1 MRKVL
6 ENKIIQEI
14 TLLIFSFI
22 LFTLNDWILI
32 LSWKGFLMGVI
43 YFLILYIHAQV
54 NRFFL
59 LPLLLKKNKAVLYAL
74 FSIAMLLVFAL
85 ILKEITENVIYKNCF
100 LYKNLAQK
108 TFHYQVGVLLGSLI
122 CILGSIQFIEFYRF
136 QRLKTRRELLSNQ
149 TQLSNLKKQLN
160 PHFLFNTLNTI
171 YGISLKFPERT
182 SELIIKVSQLLR
194 YQMESSDKEF
204 VSMDDEIDFI
214 SSYIE
219 LERERLGY
227 RTKIDFDYQ
236 REEGVN
242 YQIAPMLLI
251 TFVENAFK
259 HGTCSIEDCY
269 VAISIRIEKGNL
281 YLHVRNSVPVKK
293 MNVFSAKIGLENTVA
308 RLKLLYP
315 NRYQL
320 NTNASKEEF
329 EVSLVINL

>member
-269 VAISIRIEKGNL
+269 VAIAIRIEKGNL

-293 MNVFSAKIGLENTVA
+293 RNVFSAKIGLENTIA

>member
-6 ENKIIQEI
+6 ENKIIQE
-14 TLLIFSFI
+14 TMLLVFSFI

-59 LPLLLKKNKAVLYAL
+59 LPLLLKKNKATLYAL
-74 FSIAMLLVFAL
+74 SSIAILLVFSL
-85 ILKEITENVIYKNCF
+85 VLKEITENFIYKNCF
-100 LYKNLAQK
+100 LYKSLAQK

-236 REEGVN
+236 REEGVK

-269 VAISIRIEKGNL
+269 VSISIRIEKGNL

-293 MNVFSAKIGLENTVA
+293 RNVFSAKIGLENTIA

>member
-1 MRKVL
+1 MRKIL

-32 LSWKGFLMGVI
+32 LSWRGFLMGLI

-59 LPLLLKKNKAVLYAL
+59 LPILLKKNKAILYAL
-74 FSIAMLLVFAL
+74 SSTAVLLVFAF

-194 YQMESSDKEF
+194 YQMESSDREF

-236 REEGVN
+236 PEVGIN
-242 YQIAPMLLI
+242 NQIAPMLLI

-259 HGTCSIEDCY
+259 HGTCRIEDCY
-269 VAISIRIEKGNL
+269 VAISIKIEKGKL
-281 YLHVRNSVPVKK
+281 YLHVRNSVPIKK
-293 MNVFSAKIGLENTVA
+293 RNVFSAKIGLENTVA

-320 NTNASKEEF
+320 NTKANKEEF

>member
-6 ENKIIQEI
+6 ENKVIQEI
-14 TLLIFSFI
+14 VLLIFSFI

-32 LSWKGFLMGVI
+32 LSWKGFLMGVF
-43 YFLILYIHAQV
+43 YFLILYAHAQL

-59 LPLLLKKNKAVLYAL
+59 LPLLLKKNKPLLYILA
-74 FSIAMLLVFAL
+74 SVATLLVFAL
-85 ILKEITENVIYKNCF
+85 ILKELTDNVIYKNCF
-100 LYKNLAQK
+100 LYKNLVQK
-108 TFHYQVGVLLGSLI
+108 TFHYQFGVLLGSLI

-136 QRLKTRRELLSNQ
+136 QRVKTRRELLSNQ
-149 TQLSNLKKQLN
+149 TQLSHLKKQLN

-171 YGISLKFPERT
+171 YGINLKYPERT

-194 YQMESSDKEF
+194 YQMECSDREF
-204 VSMDDEIDFI
+204 VAMDDEIDFI

-227 RTKIDFDYQ
+227 RTKIEFDYQ
-236 REEGVN
+236 KEEDIN

-259 HGTCSIEDCY
+259 HGTCSIEDCF
-269 VAISIRIEKGNL
+269 VHISIKIEKGNL

-293 MNVFSAKIGLENTVA
+293 RNVFSAKIGLENTMA

-315 NRYQL
+315 NRYTL
-320 NTNASKEEF
+320 TTNSKKEEY

>member
-1 MRKVL
+1 MRKVM
-6 ENKIIQEI
+6 ENKIMQEI

-32 LSWKGFLMGVI
+32 LSWKGFFMGVI
-43 YFLILYIHAQV
+43 YFLILYVHAQV

-59 LPLLLKKNKAVLYAL
+59 LPILLKRNKAVWYAL
-74 FSIAMLLVFAL
+74 SSIVLLLIFSF

-108 TFHYQVGVLLGSLI
+108 TFHYQLGVLLGSLI

-136 QRLKTRRELLSNQ
+136 QRLKTKRELLSNQ

-194 YQMESSDKEF
+194 YQMESSDRAS
-204 VSMDDEIDFI
+204 VSIDDEIDFI

-236 REEGVN
+236 QEEGVN

-269 VAISIRIEKGNL
+269 VTIAIKIEKGSL
-281 YLHVRNSVPVKK
+281 YLHVKNSVPTKK
-293 MNVFSAKIGLENTVA
+293 RNVFSAKIGLENTVA

-315 NRYQL
+315 NRYLL

>member
-6 ENKIIQEI
+6 ENKIIQE
-14 TLLIFSFI
+14 TFLLVFSFI

-32 LSWKGFLMGVI
+32 LSWKGFFMGVI

-59 LPLLLKKNKAVLYAL
+59 LPLLLKKNKAILYAL
-74 FSIAMLLVFAL
+74 SSIAILLVFAL
-85 ILKEITENVIYKNCF
+85 VLKEITENFIYKNCF
-100 LYKNLAQK
+100 LYKSIAQK
-108 TFHYQVGVLLGSLI
+108 TFHYQLGVLLGSLI

-171 YGISLKFPERT
+171 HGISLKFPERT
-182 SELIIKVSQLLR
+182 SEMIIKVSQLLR
-194 YQMESSDKEF
+194 YQMESSDREF
-204 VSMDDEIDFI
+204 VSIDDEIDFI

-227 RTKIDFDYQ
+227 RTKIDFDFQ
-236 REEGVN
+236 REEGIK

-269 VAISIRIEKGNL
+269 VAISIRIEQGNL

-293 MNVFSAKIGLENTVA
+293 RNVFSAKIGLENTIA

>member
-14 TLLIFSFI
+14 ALLIFSFI

-293 MNVFSAKIGLENTVA
+293 RNVFSAKIGLENTVA

>member
-1 MRKVL
+1 MRKIL

-32 LSWKGFLMGVI
+32 LSWRGFLMGLI

-59 LPLLLKKNKAVLYAL
+59 LPILLKKNKAILYAL
-74 FSIAMLLVFAL
+74 SSTVVLLVFAF

-194 YQMESSDKEF
+194 YQMETSDREF

-227 RTKIDFDYQ
+227 RTKIDFDYKP
-236 REEGVN
+236 EIGVN
-242 YQIAPMLLI
+242 NQIAPMLLI

-269 VAISIRIEKGNL
+269 VTISIKIEKGNL
-281 YLHVRNSVPVKK
+281 YLHVRNSVPIKK
-293 MNVFSAKIGLENTVA
+293 RNVFSAKIGLENTVA

-320 NTNASKEEF
+320 NTSANKGEF

>member
-1 MRKVL
+1 M
-6 ENKIIQEI
+6 
-14 TLLIFSFI
+14 
-22 LFTLNDWILI
+22 
-32 LSWKGFLMGVI
+32 
-43 YFLILYIHAQV
+43 
-54 NRFFL
+54 
-59 LPLLLKKNKAVLYAL
+59 
-74 FSIAMLLVFAL
+74 
-85 ILKEITENVIYKNCF
+85 
-100 LYKNLAQK
+100 
-108 TFHYQVGVLLGSLI
+108 
-122 CILGSIQFIEFYRF
+122 
-136 QRLKTRRELLSNQ
+136 
-149 TQLSNLKKQLN
+149 
-160 PHFLFNTLNTI
+160 FNTLNTI

-236 REEGVN
+236 REEGVK

-293 MNVFSAKIGLENTVA
+293 RNVFSAKIGLENTIA